1 MSEENKNEI
10 ISRKENNHEYNSY
23 QVNYMMNNQMRECLN
38 TMKEFS
44 LGMMQYNQYNID
56 HNSTN
61 NLIEILTNSFID
73 LINVTNNK
81 TNQNKSSNYN
91 QIEDVI
97 DTFSLLEGQVLTKEK
112 IDKIRKIFLKG
123 EGCENE

>member
-10 ISRKENNHEYNSY
+10 VSKNEHIYTHSQMS
-23 QVNYMMNNQMRECLN
+23 YMMNNQMQECLN

-56 HNSTN
+56 HNSIN
-61 NLIEILTNSFID
+61 NIIETLTNSFID
-73 LINVTNNK
+73 LINTNNK
-81 TNQNKSSNYN
+81 NKTNTIELSNYN
-91 QIEDVI
+91 EIEDVI

-123 EGCENE
+123 EK